1 MIGLIEAMD
10 DTPGL
15 KENLVMHDEFYLA
28 RTVNDVNA
36 TDVWNR

>member
-1 MIGLIEAMD
+1 ME

-15 KENLVMHDEFYLA
+15 KENLVMHYAFYLA

-36 TDVWNR
+36 TDVGNR